1 MNQTVEKRLDGA
13 SVGDWIRNNTN
24 LLLMFALII
33 VGALTSDNFFS
44 MDNILNVLRRITVNG
59 MLAVACTMTLLV
71 GGFDLSIGHVMALSA
86 VLCIGFEKST
96 GSGAVGIVVA
106 LAAGLV
112 LGLINGL
119 LMKLTRGGSGEGF
132 MITLATGMMAQ
143 ALAKWYCA
151 GSEIIRI
158 DLPAEIDWFKQ
169 LGQGNL
175 LGFPICTLIWIA
187 VMVILQIVIKKTT
200 FGRQMLLTGAN
211 KKSAFLAGIN
221 VNRVKV
227 IAYTVAGFC
236 CGIVEVHGSDTSE
249 VNEVLTMADER
260 MYEQKRQ
267 YHMQQGKE
275 SVLAAAEAQWRLLKP
290 EAFDYDQQYLYDAL
304 VESTDNYLYVCDMA
318 TNTFRYSRK
327 LVEEFAF
334 PGEVIQN
341 AADIWRS
348 IIHPADWERFWESN
362 QAISDGRTVS
372 HEVEYRAR
380 NRKGQWIKLH
390 CRGHVAQN
398 SAGEPRVFAGF
409 ISNEGQWFPER
420 TE

>member
-236 CGIVEVHGSDTSE
+236 
-249 VNEVLTMADER
+249 
-260 MYEQKRQ
+260 
-267 YHMQQGKE
+267 
-275 SVLAAAEAQWRLLKP
+275 
-290 EAFDYDQQYLYDAL
+290 
-304 VESTDNYLYVCDMA
+304 
-318 TNTFRYSRK
+318 
-327 LVEEFAF
+327 
-334 PGEVIQN
+334 
-341 AADIWRS
+341 
-348 IIHPADWERFWESN
+348 
-362 QAISDGRTVS
+362 
-372 HEVEYRAR
+372 
-380 NRKGQWIKLH
+380 
-390 CRGHVAQN
+390 
-398 SAGEPRVFAGF
+398 
-409 ISNEGQWFPER
+409 
-420 TE
+420 

>member
-96 GSGAVGIVVA
+96 GSGTVGIVVA

-158 DLPAEIDWFKQ
+158 DLPAEIDWLKQ

-236 CGIVEVHGSDTSE
+236 CGIAAVIYAARFTSASDGAG
-249 VNEVLTMADER
+249 VGGDFNGA
-260 MYEQKRQ
+260 
-267 YHMQQGKE
+267 
-275 SVLAAAEAQWRLLKP
+275 
-290 EAFDYDQQYLYDAL
+290 
-304 VESTDNYLYVCDMA
+304 VC
-318 TNTFRYSRK
+318 
-327 LVEEFAF
+327 
-334 PGEVIQN
+334 
-341 AADIWRS
+341 S
-348 IIHPADWERFWESN
+348 IIGGNALYGGHGGMVQVF
-362 QAISDGRTVS
+362 IGTVTF
-372 HEVEYRAR
+372 
-380 NRKGQWIKLH
+380 GL
-390 CRGHVAQN
+390 
-398 SAGEPRVFAGF
+398 
-409 ISNEGQWFPER
+409 ISNILQLFGLSTAVQYIVQGAILLLAINLDNLKKR
-420 TE
+420 